1 VLRYLLAD
9 LLVKALAISLTPVM
23 LCCAMPLHAH
33 GACMPCS
40 LGCPADAAHVLH
52 AHDVFAG
59 MAVQDT
65 GGFFIAV
72 LEKVAPTPP
81 LEDPKLGHR
90 YGVCKCRSRISA
102 PARAGLCWAV
112 MPVLHDCRTAAW
124 LQARCSSACPMQ
136 DVCADMCYWL
146 SCRFLTYVQS
156 AAKPA
161 RVVKLDGQDPL
172 QGAADAAEAA
182 IQVGTISPGWQVVQ
196 DSLSVHVSSGRTTA
210 YSMHVL
216 QVAC

>member
-1 VLRYLLAD
+1 
-9 LLVKALAISLTPVM
+9 
-23 LCCAMPLHAH
+23 
-33 GACMPCS
+33 MPCS
-40 LGCPADAAHVLH
+40 LGCPADAAHVMH
-52 AHDVFAG
+52 ALEVRAG

-90 YGVCKCRSRISA
+90 YGVCECRSRISA

-156 AAKPA
+156 AAKPM

-182 IQVGTISPGWQVVQ
+182 IQVGTISARLAGSAGQPVSACVERQDNSILHACTSSCVLIICQASLVRQLVQRCVVR
-196 DSLSVHVSSGRTTA
+196 VVVTFTVA
-210 YSMHVL
+210 VL
-216 QVAC
+216 LAEGC